1 MNFIKKATE
10 GRAFTVLITNRRA
23 MYKSI
28 AHEFNVDSHL
38 CIFHAILHNNNDAK
52 DECKSLAKSTLNKMT
67 IFNYTSQ
74 INEIVRQ
81 LSLKDIEKT
90 IGLPAINKK
99 MLDRTDNS
107 YQLTTHLRIEGVPIT
122 NNNAELTYNLSLPQ
136 IDKRKFKTE
145 EGIISKLITF
155 MKNQTLKKVPHCNT
169 ACLSESIYRC
179 IQQHRNKQN

>member
-1 MNFIKKATE
+1 
-10 GRAFTVLITNRRA
+10 
-23 MYKSI
+23 
-28 AHEFNVDSHL
+28 
-38 CIFHAILHNNNDAK
+38 
-52 DECKSLAKSTLNKMT
+52 MT

-81 LSLKDIEKT
+81 LSLKDAEEQLNELKEIEET

-99 MLDRTDNS
+99 MLDRTDKNF
-107 YQLTTHLRIEGVPIT
+107 YQLTTHLRIEGVPRT

-155 MKNQTLKKVPHCNT
+155 MKNKTLKKVT
-169 ACLSESIYRC
+169 VM
-179 IQQHRNKQN
+179 